1 MGERSRSSFYLN
13 LNLYLLPPFFNWA
26 RRVDL
31 IVSRIFLG
39 GVPIYRLPEV
49 QINSGRPGLNVT
61 WSFEYYSVED
71 RRVFHQI
78 LLDTLRDI
86 PI

>member
-1 MGERSRSSFYLN
+1 
-13 LNLYLLPPFFNWA
+13 LNLYLLPPFLNWA

-31 IVSRIFLG
+31 IVSRIFVG
-39 GVPIYRLPEV
+39 GLPIYRLPEV
-49 QINSGRPGLNVT
+49 QFHPSRPGLNVT
-61 WSFEYYSVED
+61 WSFDYYSVED

-78 LLDTLRDI
+78 LLDTLQGL

>member
-1 MGERSRSSFYLN
+1 MG
-13 LNLYLLPPFFNWA
+13 
-26 RRVDL
+26 
-31 IVSRIFLG
+31 RIFVG
-39 GVPIYRLPEV
+39 GMPIYRLPEV
-49 QINSGRPGLNVT
+49 QLNPGRPGLNVT

-78 LLDTLRDI
+78 LLDTLQGL